1 MEPDRR
7 VDISGGRSR
16 ITLRAVEKKHNHTL
30 APSKA
35 KTIVI
40 QAVTI
45 SVITTADRL
54 INSF

>member
-16 ITLRAVEKKHNHTL
+16 ITLRAVEIKHNHTL

-40 QAVTI
+40 QTVTI
-45 SVITTADRL
+45 SVKTTAD
-54 INSF
+54 